1 MSHSTLQPPTV
12 GGRASRHELPEAARQ
27 KISNVKAIPAM
38 PAILMPLLDLL
49 QKPTDQVPIDEVVRL
64 VSYDKT
70 IAAQC
75 LRIAGSPL
83 FGLSRAPETI
93 RSAVISMGVTRL
105 KDVVLTF
112 SLGQILPA
120 EKFVIDPAIFW
131 RHSLGCALVCRK
143 FCELTGA
150 ISPEKAYLAG
160 LLHDLGIIVN
170 FMVFPQESARAIEL
184 GQTGHIP
191 LHEAEHATMGFSH
204 CETGRVLA
212 EAWRLPDEM
221 REAIACHHDLDMSKQ
236 AAALVAVVHLSD
248 MLCRMR
254 DMGYGYYESRRVD
267 FMDNPAWNILSE
279 ADSKVGRIDLER
291 FTFEMDEA
299 AADVAILVDNVFAGK
314 PARQQ

>member
-1 MSHSTLQPPTV
+1 MQPPTA
-12 GGRASRHELPEAARQ
+12 GHAAGKHELPEAARQ
-27 KISNVKAIPAM
+27 KISSVKAIPAM
-38 PAILMPLLDLL
+38 PMILMPLLELL

-93 RSAVISMGVTRL
+93 RSAVISMGITRL

-120 EKFVIDPAIFW
+120 EKFIIDPGVFW

-150 ISPEKAYLAG
+150 LSPEKAYLAG

-170 FMVFPQESARAIEL
+170 CMVFPQESARAIER
-184 GQTGHIP
+184 GQTDQIP
-191 LHEAEHATMGFSH
+191 LHEAERAVMGFSH
-204 CETGRVLA
+204 CETGRVLG
-212 EAWRLPDEM
+212 EAWRLPDDM
-221 REAIACHHDLDMSKQ
+221 REVIACHHDLDMSKQ
-236 AAALVAVVHLSD
+236 CAPLVAVVHLSD
-248 MLCRMR
+248 LLCRMR
-254 DMGYGYYESRRVD
+254 DLGYGYYESRRVD
-267 FMDNPAWNILSE
+267 FMDNPAWAILAE
-279 ADSKVGRIDLER
+279 ADGKIGKIDLER

-299 AADVAILVDNVFAGK
+299 AADVAVLVDNVFAGK
-314 PARQQ
+314 RAPA

>member
-1 MSHSTLQPPTV
+1 MSNSTLQPPTA
-12 GGRASRHELPEAARQ
+12 GQSAGKHELPEAARQ

-38 PAILMPLLDLL
+38 PAILMPLLELL
-49 QKPTDQVPIDEVVRL
+49 QKPTDQVPVDEVVRL

-83 FGLSRAPETI
+83 FGLSRAPDTI
-93 RSAVISMGVTRL
+93 RSAVISMGITRL

-120 EKFVIDPAIFW
+120 DKFIIDPGVFW

-143 FCELTGA
+143 FSELTGV
-150 ISPEKAYLAG
+150 ISPEKAYLGG

-170 FMVFPQESARAIEL
+170 CMVFPEETALAIER
-184 GQTGHIP
+184 GQAEHIP
-191 LHEAEHATMGFSH
+191 LHEAERAIMGFSH

-221 REAIACHHDLDMSKQ
+221 REVIACHHDLDMSAQ
-236 AAALVAVVHLSD
+236 SAPLVAVVHLCD
-248 MLCRMR
+248 LLCRMR
-254 DMGYGYYESRRVD
+254 EMGYGYYESRRVD
-267 FMDNPAWNILSE
+267 FKDNPAWNILSE
-279 ADSKVGRIDLER
+279 ADGKIGRIDIER

-299 AADVAILVDNVFAGK
+299 AVDVAILVDNVFGK
-314 PARQQ
+314 KMSRS

>member
-1 MSHSTLQPPTV
+1 MSNSTMQPPRPPVTA
-12 GGRASRHELPEAARQ
+12 GKHELPEAARQ
-27 KISNVKAIPAM
+27 KISAVKAIPAM
-38 PAILMPLLDLL
+38 PMILMPLLELL

-93 RSAVISMGVTRL
+93 RSAVISMGITRL

-120 EKFVIDPAIFW
+120 EQFVIDPGIFW

-150 ISPEKAYLAG
+150 LSPEKAYLAG

-170 FMVFPQESARAIEL
+170 CMVFPQESARSIDCAQLE
-184 GQTGHIP
+184 HIP
-191 LHEAEHATMGFSH
+191 LHEAERATMGFSH

-221 REAIACHHDLDMSKQ
+221 REVIACHHDLDMSKQ
-236 AAALVAVVHLSD
+236 AAPLVAVVYLSD

-254 DMGYGYYESRRVD
+254 DLGYGYYESRRVD
-267 FMDNPAWNILSE
+267 FMDNPAWAVLAES
-279 ADSKVGRIDLER
+279 DSKISKIDLER

-314 PARQQ
+314 PAQT

>member
-1 MSHSTLQPPTV
+1 MSNSTMQPPTA
-12 GGRASRHELPEAARQ
+12 GHTAGKHELPEAARQ

-38 PAILMPLLDLL
+38 PMILMPLLELL

-93 RSAVISMGVTRL
+93 RSAVISMGITRL

-120 EKFVIDPAIFW
+120 EKFIIDPGVFW

-150 ISPEKAYLAG
+150 LSPEKAYLAG

-170 FMVFPQESARAIEL
+170 CMVFPEESARAIER
-184 GQTGHIP
+184 GQADQIP
-191 LHEAEHATMGFSH
+191 LHEAERAVMGFSH
-204 CETGRVLA
+204 CETGRVLG

-221 REAIACHHDLDMSKQ
+221 REVIACHHDLDMSKQ
-236 AAALVAVVHLSD
+236 AAPLVAVVYLSD

-267 FMDNPAWNILSE
+267 FMDNPAWAILAESD
-279 ADSKVGRIDLER
+279 AKIGKIDLER

-299 AADVAILVDNVFAGK
+299 AADVAVLVDNVFAGK
-314 PARQQ
+314 PAQS